1 MASEET
7 VEQLLK
13 QARQL
18 LRGGDVRGA
27 VRIFEKARQVD
38 DLDPDVHDGLAT
50 AHYLLG
56 DLDLAAEHFERV
68 TRLEPRRGNAWI
80 NLGAIYNRLQNHTKA
95 VEVLRRA
102 VLVERH
108 SGAAFFNLGSAYRHL
123 RQWALAIPAY
133 REAIRLEPK
142 EADAYVHLGLV
153 YLEQK
158 NIPQATIQFKKAL
171 EIRPGSKRAQQ
182 GLQTCESAQQDVVTK
197 ENPFGRLVNRE
208 MLKQGQEA
216 EVVSQRRLTAAERLR
231 DRQQLDLLCAQLAS
245 QGSDL
250 LQLIDESLSGAL
262 VNLAKGLTLVD
273 RRERDAAFSNSLD
286 QLKAAREDFPPRVLA
301 LRRTMKQVRDH
312 EEAFQ

>member
-7 VEQLLK
+7 VEQLLP

-18 LRGGDVRGA
+18 LRGGDARRALQVFQR
-27 VRIFEKARQVD
+27 ARQID

-50 AHYLLG
+50 THYLLG
-56 DLDLAAEHFERV
+56 DLKLAAEHFERV
-68 TRLEPRRGNAWI
+68 TRLEPRRGTAWI
-80 NLGAIYNRLQNHTKA
+80 NLGAIYNRLENYQKA

-102 VLVERH
+102 VQVERT

-158 NIPQATIQFKKAL
+158 NIPQATVQFKKAL
-171 EIRPGSKRAQQ
+171 ELRPESKRAQQ
-182 GLQTCESAQQDVVTK
+182 GLRTCESAQQDVVTK

-208 MLKQGQEA
+208 MLRHGQDA
-216 EVVSQRRLTAAERLR
+216 EVVSQRRLTSSERQN
-231 DRQQLDLLCAQLAS
+231 DRQQLDQLCSQLAS
-245 QGSDL
+245 QGTDL
-250 LQLIDESLSGAL
+250 LQLLDEPLSEAL

-273 RRERDAAFSNSLD
+273 RRERDAALSNSVD
-286 QLKAAREDFPPRVLA
+286 QLKAAREQFAPRVLA
-301 LRRTMKQVRDH
+301 LRRTMKQVREH